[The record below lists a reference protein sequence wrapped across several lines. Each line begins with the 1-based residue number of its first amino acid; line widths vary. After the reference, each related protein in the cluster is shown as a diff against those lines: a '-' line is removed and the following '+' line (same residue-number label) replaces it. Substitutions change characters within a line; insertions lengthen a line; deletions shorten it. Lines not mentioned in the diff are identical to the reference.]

1 MKIHVCGEV
10 PCPIEEQEHIDQLNA
25 GSSVVYTK
33 DDKPMTP
40 SSKSV
45 SDRVCKE
52 CGLKKCD
59 DFAKGF
65 DCGASCCPC
74 QPQQEYHHPDYCKT
88 CKADIGITG
97 VCAVHGQNQPQQERR
112 EDWEED
118 MRSFLRRIF
127 YVLCGENY
135 LPVAQ
140 IEGIMAKVSVL
151 KKKGEEAARADE
163 RKKTFESVIALVESE
178 GKCYCGLAETIHT
191 DGCAENRAVI
201 KRLSNAIDRL
211 SKDL

>member
-74 QPQQEYHHPDYCKT
+74 QPQQE
-88 CKADIGITG
+88 
-97 VCAVHGQNQPQQERR
+97 RR
-112 EDWEED
+112 EVVDFDQVEKNIDKILGDCVCSVDGCKNVILHPSIASVCDEHAMKTQRKCCEE
-118 MRSFLRRIF
+118 
-127 YVLCGENY
+127 
-135 LPVAQ
+135 
-140 IEGIMAKVSVL
+140 
-151 KKKGEEAARADE
+151 ARADE
-163 RKKTFESVIALVESE
+163 RKKVVEEAIKTVNECQVYDVEMGCLFLLVS
-178 GKCYCGLAETIHT
+178 
-191 DGCAENRAVI
+191 
-201 KRLSNAIDRL
+201 
-211 SKDL
+211 